1 MFCCCKR
8 SSFFD
13 RNGFWF
19 VQSDRN
25 LDDFNLIFVVV
36 ISHGLLGDKI
46 RGSCGGVFNMETL
59 IESLSKNQSMIGY
72 PKIFIFDFCRGS
84 EVNLGELK
92 VASHSRIPVG
102 SDVFIGFATSSGCA
116 SATSPT
122 GYQFHQKVYQLL
134 YPKV

>member
-1 MFCCCKR
+1 M
-8 SSFFD
+8 
-13 RNGFWF
+13 
-19 VQSDRN
+19 
-25 LDDFNLIFVVV
+25 IFVVV

-59 IESLSKNQSMIGY
+59 IESVSKNQSMIGY

-84 EVNLGELK
+84 DVNLGELK

-102 SDVFIGFATSSGCA
+102 SDVFVGFATSSGCA

-122 GYQFHQKVYQLL
+122 GYQFQQHVYAQLL
-134 YPKV
+134 RGQIPNRKNYFMFSVSFFTFGSAHVKAS